1 MPVLDG
7 IIGTET
13 TGDGTIGRV
22 TTGDILIPIIM
33 AVIPIIEAEE
43 VLPTPPIQVQ
53 IEITTP
59 EIQQATLETKAIPLT
74 VETILMVEETQIP
87 ISEEILQTDST
98 ETVQHFQEIK
108 DNRKITRITIQVE
121 EEVVTLLATKATDRK
136 DPILQVQQTTA
147 IQDRIALAI
156 VDQAVPEDQVAA
168 EILEVAVDHP
178 EVVVE
183 AVEDNQD
190 KVPFFFTVLN
200 YNDSII

>member
-13 TGDGTIGRV
+13 IGDGTIGRV

-33 AVIPIIEAEE
+33 AAIHTIEAEE
-43 VLPTPPIQVQ
+43 VLPTPPIRIR

-59 EIQQATLETKAIPLT
+59 GIQKTTLETKAIPLT

-87 ISEEILQTDST
+87 ISEEILQTDSIG
-98 ETVQHFQEIK
+98 TVQHFQEIK
-108 DNRKITRITIQVE
+108 DNHKTTRITIQAE

-136 DPILQVQQTTA
+136 DPILQVQQTII
-147 IQDRIALAI
+147 IQDRTALAI
-156 VDQAVPEDQVAA
+156 VDQAVPEDLVVA
-168 EILEVAVDHP
+168 EILEVVEDHP
-178 EVVVE
+178 EVAVE

-190 KVPFFFTVLN
+190 KFPFFLQ
-200 YNDSII
+200 Y

>member
-59 EIQQATLETKAIPLT
+59 EIQQTTLETKAIPLT

-87 ISEEILQTDST
+87 ISEEILQTDSIG
-98 ETVQHFQEIK
+98 TVQPFQEIK

>member
-13 TGDGTIGRV
+13 IGDGTIGRV

-43 VLPTPPIQVQ
+43 VLPTPPIRIR

-59 EIQQATLETKAIPLT
+59 EIQKTTLETKAIPLT

-87 ISEEILQTDST
+87 ISEEILQTDLIG
-98 ETVQHFQEIK
+98 TVQHFQEIK
-108 DNRKITRITIQVE
+108 DNRKTTRITIQVE

-136 DPILQVQQTTA
+136 DPILQVQQTII
-147 IQDRIALAI
+147 IQDRTALAI
-156 VDQAVPEDQVAA
+156 VDQAVPEDLVVA
-168 EILEVAVDHP
+168 EILEVVEDHP
-178 EVVVE
+178 EVAVE
-183 AVEDNQD
+183 AVEDKQD
-190 KVPFFFTVLN
+190 KFPFFLQ
-200 YNDSII
+200 Y